1 MSNSIITDS
10 IKNASE
16 VSVIKIMLSND
27 AGLELDLSGRYVSFS
42 IYENLF
48 SNYLSGSLNIQDD
61 ANLIQ
66 NSPIIG
72 NERLEIIFKTPSTN
86 EVKKKFVVYDISV
99 NERIPGKDQSIFT
112 LQFASPQFQTGT
124 TRLISKSFKNVAV
137 SYVAES
143 LFEEFLLENEKED
156 KFNFV
161 RDTGERTSVV
171 IPNWTPFQTMN
182 WLSSRASYFENY
194 DYVFYEGLDSFYF
207 VPLSFLKRANPTR
220 IYFHFPQ
227 NVLVQSLFKNIELE
241 MSKILE
247 YRILLE
253 PTNKKEIE
261 NSGMIN
267 SYAISHDT
275 TFKTLTPNYQSF
287 IEDYNNEDL
296 TRLSKNPLVPLSYAQ
311 KVSPVSKYFIRNQS
325 SFAFD
330 GVREQFS
337 PFTIQKRTAHIL
349 KNNSVVI
356 KLEVHGDSRRRV
368 GEIIEVLIP
377 APDFLPTKNP
387 DEILDK
393 RISGRYMITSIGHHV
408 SQYDGYHM
416 GMEAIRDS
424 YGEPIPDRVE
434 ISAE

>member
-1 MSNSIITDS
+1 MSNSILTNS

-16 VSVIKIMLSND
+16 VTVLKIKLSND
-27 AGLELDLSGRYVSFS
+27 AGVELDLSGRYVSFS

-48 SNYLSGSLNIQDD
+48 SNYLSGSLNVQDD

-66 NSPIIG
+66 NAPIIG
-72 NERLEIIFKTPSTN
+72 NERLEIIFKTPSTE
-86 EVKKKFVVYDISV
+86 EVRKEFVVYDISV

-112 LQFASPQFQTGT
+112 LQFASRQFNPGT
-124 TRLISKSFKNVAV
+124 TKLISKSFKNVAV
-137 SYVAES
+137 SNIVDS
-143 LFEEFLLENEKED
+143 LFEEFLRIDEKKD

-161 RDTGERTSVV
+161 RDTGTRTSIV
-171 IPNWTPFQTMN
+171 IPNWTPFQAIN

-207 VPLSFLKRANPTR
+207 VPLSFLKRARPSR
-220 IYFHFPQ
+220 IYFQFPQ
-227 NVLVQSLFKNIELE
+227 DVLVQSLYKNIEIE

-247 YRILLE
+247 YRLIVE
-253 PTNKKEIE
+253 PTNKMEIE

-267 SYAISHDT
+267 SYAVSHDT
-275 TFKTLTPNYQSF
+275 TFKTLTPNNQSF

-311 KVSPVSKYFIRNQS
+311 TVSPVSKYFIRNQS

-330 GVREQFS
+330 GIREQFS

-349 KNNSVVI
+349 KNNSVVL

-368 GEIIEVLIP
+368 GEIIEVMIP
-377 APDFLPTKNP
+377 APDFLPTKNL

-416 GMEAIRDS
+416 GMEVIRDS
-424 YGEPIPDRVE
+424 YGEAIPDIVE
-434 ISAE
+434 ISPE